1 MSIDIII
8 TNNSIDK
15 FQSEQDIC
23 EPMLTSITPKIQRKL
38 ASKELYIGKRI
49 APKVIRTNK
58 IDENGKLID
67 KVAVNRKMIPI
78 LKILEADSS

>member
-1 MSIDIII
+1 
-8 TNNSIDK
+8 
-15 FQSEQDIC
+15 
-23 EPMLTSITPKIQRKL
+23 MLTNITPKIQRKL

-67 KVAVNRKMIPI
+67 KVAVYGRMIPI

>member
-1 MSIDIII
+1 
-8 TNNSIDK
+8 
-15 FQSEQDIC
+15 
-23 EPMLTSITPKIQRKL
+23 MLTGITPKIQR
-38 ASKELYIGKRI
+38 KELYIGKRI

-67 KVAVNRKMIPI
+67 KEVAVYGRMIPI